1 MKDYLSR
8 IQVFDLLNK
17 FLMTDWPKI
26 NKLSWGF
33 IIFFIFFLAFLKP
46 CHYEVGD
53 GKPQPSTL
61 TNQQVRRSPST
72 SIHPSSSFKPI
83 IHSQHSTSNTIFDAT
98 TNNTT
103 TPSSSSTELGTSTTF
118 QNSNLTGMAYKLICK
133 VVEGV

>member
-26 NKLSWGF
+26 KVKWGF

-46 CHYEVGD
+46 CHHEVGD

-72 SIHPSSSFKPI
+72 SIHPSSSSKPMM
-83 IHSQHSTSNTIFDAT
+83 HSQHSTSKTIFDAT

-103 TPSSSSTELGTSTTF
+103 TPSSSSTELGTSTAF
-118 QNSNLTGMAYKLICK
+118 QNSNTTGMTYKLICK
-133 VVEGV
+133 AIDRV